1 MALVPREND
10 HDGWSGGL
18 ALLPLQS
25 FKTEHLH
32 KVQLDRFT
40 DFKNF
45 HQSMSFSDY
54 SGVDA
59 AVRNERVSSIVA
71 KIFW

>member
-10 HDGWSGGL
+10 HDGWPGGL

-40 DFKNF
+40 DLKKLPSF
-45 HQSMSFSDY
+45 QTILASMLQY
-54 SGVDA
+54 VM
-59 AVRNERVSSIVA
+59 NEFPR
-71 KIFW
+71 